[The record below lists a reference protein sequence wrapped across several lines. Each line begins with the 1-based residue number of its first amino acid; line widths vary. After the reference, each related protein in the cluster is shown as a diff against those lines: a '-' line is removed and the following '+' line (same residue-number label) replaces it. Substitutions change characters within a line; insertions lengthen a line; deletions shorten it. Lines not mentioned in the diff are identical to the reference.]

1 MTRKEPTERDP
12 ARSHAAFL
20 RAIAHVP
27 MQPFREAL
35 EELRLRDVVSYGM
48 SGNLMFNTDISD
60 VRLLEDVIAER
71 LGAVTFVRT
80 RSQIARIVAADPY
93 INEPGAAITLLAKPV
108 PAARRREV
116 EAMDFEGTPPLLR
129 GRTLYFT
136 ESTRLKGRRSL
147 INPEVLFK
155 TTGTVRSSPVVA
167 QVLARMLGAPASKR

>member
-1 MTRKEPTERDP
+1 MTSRKPTQRGP

-35 EELRLRDVVSYGM
+35 EELGLRDVISYGM
-48 SGNLMFNTDISD
+48 SGNLMFNSDIGD

-93 INEPGAAITLLAKPV
+93 VNEPGAAITLLAKPV
-108 PAARRREV
+108 PAARRRVFET
-116 EAMDFEGTPPLLR
+116 MDFEGTPPLLR

-136 ESTRLKGRRSL
+136 ESTRQKGRRSL
-147 INPEVLFK
+147 LNPEVLLK
-155 TTGTVRSSPVVA
+155 TPGTVRASSVVA
-167 QVLARMLGAPASKR
+167 QVLVWMQGS